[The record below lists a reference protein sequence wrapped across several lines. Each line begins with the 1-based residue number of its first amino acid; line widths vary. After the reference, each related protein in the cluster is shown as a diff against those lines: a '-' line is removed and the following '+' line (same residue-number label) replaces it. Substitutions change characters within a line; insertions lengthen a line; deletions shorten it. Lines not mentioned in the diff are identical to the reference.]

1 MRKVKLTVF
10 GLMFCLLLHL
20 TGCAAAQKPLR
31 VTLVLKTVTEVAEFW
46 GTLLSGVEK
55 GSGGIRRRVGGSNL
69 AERN

>member
-20 TGCAAAQKPLR
+20 TGCAAAKSRCGDTGIENRDRGRR
-31 VTLVLKTVTEVAEFW
+31 VL
-46 GTLLSGVEK
+46 GTLLSGVER
-55 GSGGIRRRVGGSNL
+55 GSGGIRRGVGGSNL

>member
-46 GTLLSGVEK
+46 ERSCPALK
-55 GSGGIRRRVGGSNL
+55 RQRRNTASSWRF
-69 AERN
+69 

>member
-31 VTLVLKTVTEVAEFW
+31 VTLVFECILVK
-46 GTLLSGVEK
+46 SGYMA
-55 GSGGIRRRVGGSNL
+55 GLFS
-69 AERN
+69 